1 MGTDSRIVGRSL
13 ELCDPLSPALSL
25 LHVKPALRK
34 GVGEVPI
41 LAARPSVSR
50 EPARGGALQVVSCE
64 ALLGPPIPCCRPC
77 GSVSPEG
84 AGPLTWWTRRH
95 AVHVLGSVH
104 SRAGTLHVE
113 RLCGSSSRVKRI
125 VGAASPV
132 PHDQRLARCLREVG
146 ASSVSSERTRIPPKG
161 VCLRRDTVRRETPRE
176 VHGPPNGT
184 LSGRRRGRQR
194 PDSTDQESFTENMA
208 P

>member
-1 MGTDSRIVGRSL
+1 MCTDSRIVGRSL

-25 LHVKPALRK
+25 LHVKPALRE
-34 GVGEVPI
+34 GVGAVPI

-50 EPARGGALQVVSCE
+50 EPARGGLCRSSVAKPCLALP
-64 ALLGPPIPCCRPC
+64 LLAVDRAAPSRQK
-77 GSVSPEG
+77 G

-113 RLCGSSSRVKRI
+113 RLCGSSSRVERI

-132 PHDQRLARCLREVG
+132 PHDQRLARCLREVE

-176 VHGPPNGT
+176 VHGPP
-184 LSGRRRGRQR
+184 
-194 PDSTDQESFTENMA
+194 TER
-208 P
+208 